1 MMSDDIRKRQL
12 QLVEG
17 FKEALLP
24 EMVKEEDLFLPE
36 NTENTIR
43 KIWEET
49 SGTGHEPHH
58 LSLKERVRKKI
69 FSGIRED
76 GSPNK
81 GYVSGYDRVIM
92 PLVKGMIDEYL
103 LCQHWNNMTQG
114 SGARVR
120 DFIRGV
126 KAQIACHYAQLLQ
139 EQGYGE
145 EQAVK
150 VVGVAIRGFMDLSPK
165 AGLGFAAVS
174 PQRLRKGGPPSAS
187 AMIEEIKGWAERA
200 ATAALPSSYT
210 NER

>member
-24 EMVKEEDLFLPE
+24 EVVKEEDLFLPE
-36 NTENTIR
+36 KTENTIR

-49 SGTGHEPHH
+49 SGTGHAPHH

-81 GYVSGYDRVIM
+81 GHVSGYDRVIM
-92 PLVKGMIDEYL
+92 PMVKGMIDEYL
-103 LCQHWNNMTQG
+103 LCQYWNNMTQG

-120 DFIRGV
+120 DYIRGV

-150 VVGVAIRGFMDLSPK
+150 VVGEAISGFMELSPSV
-165 AGLGFAAVS
+165 GLGFASVD
-174 PQRLRKGGPPSAS
+174 PQRLREGGPPSAS
-187 AMIEEIKGWAERA
+187 AMIGEINDWAQKMA
-200 ATAALPSSYT
+200 YNALTPTST
-210 NER
+210 NKR